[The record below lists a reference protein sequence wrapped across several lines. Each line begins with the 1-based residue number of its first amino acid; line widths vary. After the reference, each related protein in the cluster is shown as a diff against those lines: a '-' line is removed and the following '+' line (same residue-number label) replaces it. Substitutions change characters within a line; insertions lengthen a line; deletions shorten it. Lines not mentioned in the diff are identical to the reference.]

1 MCWVSLRKGGSYTG
15 GDFWVWDDP
24 GKLSVSQKDYV
35 RGGKEENQEVIIENI
50 DVYIKLKADIIKEV
64 MNRIGNFYLEKC
76 FNANNSENC

>member
-1 MCWVSLRKGGSYTG
+1 M
-15 GDFWVWDDP
+15 
-24 GKLSVSQKDYV
+24 